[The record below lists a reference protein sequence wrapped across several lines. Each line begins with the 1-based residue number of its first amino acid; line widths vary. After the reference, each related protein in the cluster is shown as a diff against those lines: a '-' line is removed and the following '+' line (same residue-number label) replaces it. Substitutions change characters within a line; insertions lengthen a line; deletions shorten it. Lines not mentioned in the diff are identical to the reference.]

1 MPKQA
6 CHQAQQALL
15 AVLFQHS
22 NSHLT
27 YLHQLL
33 APHNSSLQLLDNSHQ
48 RLLSCINK
56 QQRHE
61 AGRLSQEAG
70 RLPHG
75 LQLQQLQSN
84 LLRPAMPQLAKAA
97 GAALGLADQGLV
109 HLLLRKLFSC
119 LSSLVVGHRATRS
132 KSTMHKTSKVCLRG
146 CPVY

>member
-1 MPKQA
+1 MSSGTASAPGSALSAFQQPPDISSPVIGA
-6 CHQAQQALL
+6 SQQQSAAAGQQSSEASELHQQA
-15 AVLFQHS
+15 A
-22 NSHLT
+22 
-27 YLHQLL
+27 
-33 APHNSSLQLLDNSHQ
+33 AP
-48 RLLSCINK
+48 
-56 QQRHE
+56 HE